1 MIPRDDRITLVS
13 VDDLDSRFHG
23 ETVMDMNSAATLVG
37 VATADKLKQDER
49 HPCKRRGGWRTGSDS
64 TEILR
69 EARERHAAESWTCAQ
84 RVEPARYRR
93 VRPVTVVVDANI
105 AVKWVAEEL
114 DSAEAVSLYRDWSER
129 AELLIAPPI
138 FRPEV
143 TNVLHQ
149 KIRRGELGLGTA
161 IEAIEAIC

>member
-1 MIPRDDRITLVS
+1 M
-13 VDDLDSRFHG
+13 
-23 ETVMDMNSAATLVG
+23 
-37 VATADKLKQDER
+37 
-49 HPCKRRGGWRTGSDS
+49 
-64 TEILR
+64 
-69 EARERHAAESWTCAQ
+69 
-84 RVEPARYRR
+84 
-93 VRPVTVVVDANI
+93 TVVVDANI

-114 DSAEAVSLYRDWSER
+114 DSAEAVSLYRDWTER

-161 IEAIEAIC
+161 IEAIEAITDAVSIYEPAGLYTDALSLAQAIGAGATYDPLYLALAETEQCDLWTADRRFVQAVGYRSSRVRWLGELSMKE